1 MATLADMLSPS
12 DRRRLAALGSPP
24 ANDELAASARAAAA
38 DSYGI
43 GRIAWLCVTVALA
56 SSESPDEARAALGRM
71 LEDGKLKTTALA
83 CLAALTSDR
92 DAAREAL

>member
-1 MATLADMLSPS
+1 MTALGDLLDSAA
-12 DRRRLAALGSPP
+12 RERLAALGSPP

-56 SSESPDEARAALGRM
+56 SSASRDEARAALGAM
-71 LEDGKLKTTALA
+71 LEDGKLKTTPWPA
-83 CLAALTSDR
+83 
-92 DAAREAL
+92 